1 MHWRF
6 RAYDQGKRRAGFRC
20 TIGILALF
28 ALVSWGV
35 RLLQA
40 EPSSRATP
48 QGENHPAGQVV
59 VTYFHTTFRC
69 PTCKKLEA
77 YSRETVE
84 NDFAKQIKENK
95 IVFRT
100 VNLEEAENEHFIKDY
115 KLYTKSLIVSLQENG
130 KEIRWKNLPD
140 IWRLVHSREKFEE
153 YVQSEIEAY
162 LKDL

>member
-1 MHWRF
+1 MHIHRTQS
-6 RAYDQGKRRAGFRC
+6 RSNKY
-20 TIGILALF
+20 
-28 ALVSWGV
+28 LVSFGFLASVLIFAFSLWGCSANG
-35 RLLQA
+35 A
-40 EPSSRATP
+40 EPSSA
-48 QGENHPAGQVV
+48 PAKPTESNSDGQVV
-59 VTYFHTTFRC
+59 ITYFHTTFRC
-69 PTCKKLEA
+69 PTCKKLES

>member
-1 MHWRF
+1 MHF
-6 RAYDQGKRRAGFRC
+6 NRAPGRSDKYLASF
-20 TIGILALF
+20 GIFSSVLVLALS
-28 ALVSWGV
+28 LWGCSANG
-35 RLLQA
+35 A
-40 EPSSRATP
+40 EPSPAPAKQPGS
-48 QGENHPAGQVV
+48 NSAGQVV

-69 PTCKKLEA
+69 PTCRKLEA